1 MKRRKKF
8 ISFVAILMA
17 VLMLLSLVFSVV
29 PVSAYADEA
38 EDEANLSELKA
49 QKEALSNQVRDIK
62 QRIELLEQQQAN
74 ALDKKAALEVKTQLA
89 AQQLEIVQKEIDNY
103 NKLIK
108 EKAKEV
114 EAAKNREAVQLEKYR
129 TRVRAMEENG
139 SFNILALILQSDD
152 FSQLITAMDDMG
164 EIMASDRVL
173 QERYEDAREET
184 EEIKAQYEAE
194 KADYEVKKAE
204 LKAEQD
210 ELNKEIE
217 EAAELLTSLEAEIQ
231 TAIAEYKAAEA
242 AEAAAAATIASV
254 IAQNNAKK
262 AQQQAEALANA
273 QNAAAKLEQMN
284 QANAEAEAS
293 GNEPPFSLE
302 EIEQV
307 QNQTNVGNVSSSE
320 GFVWPVPCST
330 RVTSRYGNR
339 SDPFTGETR
348 YHSGIDIDGFNNAG
362 QPIIAAASG
371 TVITASY
378 DGGYGNYVIIDH
390 GDTSTVY
397 AHCSGLAVSAGDY
410 VSQGQTVGY
419 LGDSGRAT
427 GVHLHFEVY
436 VGDGRVDPTQYFSG
450 ISYYNC

>member
-1 MKRRKKF
+1 MKKRKKF

-29 PVSAYADEA
+29 PVSAYADEL
-38 EDEANLSELKA
+38 DDLKA
-49 QKEALSNQVRDIK
+49 QKEELSNQVRDIK
-62 QRIELLEQQQAN
+62 QRIELLEEQQAN
-74 ALDKKAALEVKTQLA
+74 VLDKKAALEVQTELA
-89 AQQLEIVQKEIDNY
+89 AQQIKIVQKEIDNY
-103 NKLIK
+103 DKLIA

-164 EIMASDRVL
+164 EIMQSDRVL

-210 ELNKEIE
+210 QLNKDIE
-217 EAAELLTSLEAEIQ
+217 EATELLTSLEAEIQ

-242 AEAAAAATIASV
+242 AEAAAAATIAGV
-254 IAQNNAKK
+254 IARNNAIK

-273 QNAAAKLEQMN
+273 QNAAAQLEQMN
-284 QANAEAEAS
+284 QANAEAEAA
-293 GNEPPFSLE
+293 GNELPYTQ
-302 EIEQV
+302 EQIQDM
-307 QNQTNVGNVSSSE
+307 QNQSNVGNVGSSE

-362 QPIIAAASG
+362 QPVIAAASG

-397 AHCSGLAVSAGDY
+397 AHCSGLAVSYGDY
-410 VSQGQTVGY
+410 VSQGQTIGY
-419 LGDSGRAT
+419 LGDTGRAT

-436 VGDGRVDPTQYFSG
+436 VGDGRVDPAQYFSG

>member
-29 PVSAYADEA
+29 PVSAYADEL
-38 EDEANLSELKA
+38 DDLKA
-49 QKEALSNQVRDIK
+49 QKEELSNQVRDIK
-62 QRIELLEQQQAN
+62 QRIELLEEQQAN
-74 ALDKKAALEVKTQLA
+74 VLDKKAALEVQTELA
-89 AQQLEIVQKEIDNY
+89 EQQIKIVQKEIDNY
-103 NKLIK
+103 DKLIE

-114 EAAKNREAVQLEKYR
+114 EAAKNREAIQLDKYR

-164 EIMASDRVL
+164 EIMQSDRVL

-210 ELNKEIE
+210 QLNKDIE
-217 EAAELLTSLEAEIQ
+217 EATELLTSLEAEIQ

-242 AEAAAAATIASV
+242 AEAAAAATIAGV
-254 IAQNNAKK
+254 IARNNAIK
-262 AQQQAEALANA
+262 AQQEAEALAAA
-273 QNAAAKLEQMN
+273 QQAAARLEQMN

-293 GNEPPFSLE
+293 GNELPYTQ
-302 EIEQV
+302 EQIQDM
-307 QNQTNVGNVSSSE
+307 QNQSNVGSVGSSE

-397 AHCSGLAVSAGDY
+397 AHCSGLAVSYGEY
-410 VSQGQTVGY
+410 VSQGQTIGY

-436 VGDGRVDPTQYFSG
+436 VGDSRVDPTQYFSG